1 MNKNTIWSKTL
12 LSLVS
17 LSCLSPWLA
26 WPMAVSAREH
36 HHKKTEENNFAPCM
50 SWTVPKPR
58 AILLCVHGLGLD
70 STAYTGFANK
80 MNSYGISSYA
90 IDVRGF
96 GSWMRAAGHE
106 QVDFDACLDDV
117 KKALSTIRAAN
128 VGVPIFL
135 VGESMGGAIALHG
148 AAHFPELM
156 DGVISSVPA
165 AERFQEKRTDLKVAL
180 DFLKGPNKDFD
191 IGDSIVD
198 QATKNEKLRAAW
210 EADPLSRMNLSPHEL
225 LQFQRFMNSNH
236 DIAKDI
242 TMPVLMLQGTMDRL
256 VKPQGSFELFSK
268 LSSVKKIFIAL
279 PSEHLILED
288 QKAHTVAFDSRV
300 AALLMGWINANL
312 GDNAAAVADL
322 AQMPAK
328 PASDTPGQ
336 TAPLDTSDQP
346 KVPATA
352 EPVKESEKQIV
363 IEQKEDK
370 LLDTAIGASDQIQ
383 NTFDPFERE
392 MALALVAMREGRKDE
407 AQKLLQAIVQSEP
420 LNADAH
426 YWLSLCLVAQG
437 QTGEAKKEKELAR
450 SLAKISGRSKQ
461 VKNYVLASSNN
472 GSQTSAPVDPK
483 ELTNGVPTVL
493 VFQAGWCA
501 ECQGL
506 DTLIK
511 QAQNNRGNSVRFL
524 SFDVDNKDNNGIVK
538 LFNIG
543 PIPTF
548 VFLRGDGTTSS
559 TIIGRETLPTIQ
571 RELQVITS
579 RTKN

>member
-1 MNKNTIWSKTL
+1 MNNKQIWSKTL
-12 LSLVS
+12 ISLVS
-17 LSCLSPWLA
+17 LTCLGQYA
-26 WPMAVSAREH
+26 WTVPAVAREH
-36 HHKKTEENNFAPCM
+36 HHKKTEDNNFAPCM
-50 SWTVPKPR
+50 SWTVPNPK

-70 STAYTGFANK
+70 STSYTGFAGK
-80 MNSYGISSYA
+80 MNAYGISCYA

-117 KKALSTIRAAN
+117 KKALSTIKAAN
-128 VGVPIFL
+128 QGVPIFL

-148 AAHFPELM
+148 AAHYPELM

-180 DFLKGPNKDFD
+180 AFLKGPNKDFD
-191 IGDSIVD
+191 IGNSIVD

-210 EADPLSRMNLSPHEL
+210 EADPLSRMDLSPHEL

-242 TMPVLMLQGTMDRL
+242 NMPVLMLQGTMDRL

-268 LSSVKKIFIAL
+268 LSSVNKIFIAL

-288 QKAHTVAFDSRV
+288 QKAHTAAFDSRV

-312 GDNAAAVADL
+312 GDNAAADAAL

-328 PASDTPGQ
+328 SAGTQSEPKADKPAPE
-336 TAPLDTSDQP
+336 A
-346 KVPATA
+346 ATT
-352 EPVKESEKQIV
+352 VKESEKQIV
-363 IEQKEDK
+363 ADQKEDK
-370 LLDTAIGASDQIQ
+370 ILDTAIGAQEQVQ
-383 NTFDPFERE
+383 NSFDPFERE
-392 MALALVAMREGRKDE
+392 MAMALVALREGRSDE
-407 AQKLLQAIVQSEP
+407 AQQLLQAVVQSEP

-437 QTGEAKKEKELAR
+437 KTGEAKKEKELAR
-450 SLAKISGRSKQ
+450 SLTKISGRCKQ
-461 VKNYVLASSNN
+461 VNNYVLESSSNN
-472 GSQTSAPVDPK
+472 SLDAPPPDPK
-483 ELTNGVPTVL
+483 ELTKGLPTVL

-524 SFDVDNKDNNGIVK
+524 SFDVDNKENNGIVK

-548 VFLRGDGTTSS
+548 VFLRGDGSTSS

-571 RELQVITS
+571 RELQVLTT